1 MGSDSYILG
10 KGIVEHLSSDRSSSV
25 AANSK
30 LLYFDCVTLA
40 QCFCRLR
47 VIANVHTL
55 TRYIYTY
62 LCVIYIYSAL
72 LCCSCYTN
80 SLIYLITYNM
90 TDNLY
95 RSIIHVNTLAIA
107 FYAGGK
113 KVAIQIL
120 GTLVYGYNLHKHMQR
135 YYDVGDNAKRN
146 TVFNI
151 QCGSVRRWSQTSVF
165 ILCAI
170 FLLESMKYVR
180 ILVQFYFSIPTS
192 CVKTKISGNFIQNYL
207 KIIDLNEN
215 GVQVFKSK
223 LSRFMK
229 KKQIVQLIKISPE
242 IKFTFL
248 LHFCIH

>member
-1 MGSDSYILG
+1 MEYFAWIWNKWRWVALNCNEFQNFQPTSINKRNDFADLIPCLRMVFPIYGMRVSSQFFFFLRKRKSVSTKKIQMSSDSYILG

-55 TRYIYTY
+55 TQNIYIHTY
-62 LCVIYIYSAL
+62 VLYIYSAL

-120 GTLVYGYNLHKHMQR
+120 GSLVYGYNLHKHM
-135 YYDVGDNAKRN
+135 
-146 TVFNI
+146 
-151 QCGSVRRWSQTSVF
+151 
-165 ILCAI
+165 
-170 FLLESMKYVR
+170 
-180 ILVQFYFSIPTS
+180 
-192 CVKTKISGNFIQNYL
+192 
-207 KIIDLNEN
+207 
-215 GVQVFKSK
+215 
-223 LSRFMK
+223 
-229 KKQIVQLIKISPE
+229 
-242 IKFTFL
+242 
-248 LHFCIH
+248 

>member
-1 MGSDSYILG
+1 MIDFLLLFNKWSTLREYETNEDESREIAMNFKIFNRLQSINVMILQTWYRVCVWFSQYTACVYHRNSFFFCEKENLFQPKKIQMGSDSYILG

-55 TRYIYTY
+55 TQNIYIHTY
-62 LCVIYIYSAL
+62 VLYIYSAL

-120 GTLVYGYNLHKHMQR
+120 GSLVYGYNLHKHM
-135 YYDVGDNAKRN
+135 
-146 TVFNI
+146 
-151 QCGSVRRWSQTSVF
+151 
-165 ILCAI
+165 
-170 FLLESMKYVR
+170 
-180 ILVQFYFSIPTS
+180 
-192 CVKTKISGNFIQNYL
+192 
-207 KIIDLNEN
+207 
-215 GVQVFKSK
+215 
-223 LSRFMK
+223 
-229 KKQIVQLIKISPE
+229 
-242 IKFTFL
+242 
-248 LHFCIH
+248 